1 MSLNFESVI
10 PAGHRFSRLWS
21 FIFLDM
27 RKTIGF
33 IFRILL
39 TILAI
44 CLSEV
49 CMAQSTSWT
58 GTTDTKWRT
67 ASNWTSGVPDEST
80 DAIIGDASFTGL
92 FQPTLSRGSG
102 RGKCQS
108 LTIGNGAK
116 VSTLTVEDG
125 MDITGTLTI
134 GALGTLNDD
143 NGNIKIEGDWL
154 NSGSYVAGGSN
165 RRVYFLGSNQS
176 IGGSSVTDFEKLY
189 INSETTVTL
198 AQDIVVSNFINLDG
212 TLNPTAGFTV
222 TGTGDID
229 IKSGGVLKV
238 MATTFAGNYAHSGTT
253 NPARNSSVIDY
264 ASTSVNQTVDNS
276 ITYRILQ
283 ISGSMTKSLAG
294 NTTIENDLIVNGG
307 TLDLL
312 GFTANR
318 DNSGGSLTV
327 AAGATLKIG
336 GTNTFPSNYNTHVL
350 ATTSTVE
357 YGGGNQTVS
366 AEDYGS
372 LVLSSTSGTVT
383 KTMPSSALTVARDL
397 TTSAAAGTLSF
408 TAANNITILGNITL
422 GASTTF
428 EGSTFSHS
436 TGGNWVNNGTY
447 NGCGSSFSFNRA
459 GASMSGSGTNNF
471 GNLTINGSGTT
482 LDQNTSLSVC
492 GNFST
497 AGGGSFTHTTGGTG
511 TFSMSGATK
520 TIAGSNI
527 IFDDFIVTGS
537 GSISTSSTLVVA
549 GDLTA
554 NGSFTANAGTIA
566 FTGTSKAISGSAAIQ
581 LSAVTVTGTVSTT
594 RDLSISSNFNVAGS
608 FTATAGEVTFN
619 GTSTFSGTAN
629 IFDLDISSSGTL
641 IMGSGAVLG
650 VAGVVTLNAGGNFD
664 PTSNVPNTMNFNGTG
679 AQSLVLTTYH
689 NLTVS
694 NGNTKTP
701 PSALTINGDLTIGTG
716 TTFDGNSL
724 VHSLAGNW
732 VNNGTFTSN
741 SSTIQLT
748 GTNDVSISGATT
760 FDNLTLNKGTTNDV
774 TLNDDISVSQLA
786 MTAGGMLTETNTV
799 TITTD
804 RTGNGIIIGNITRD
818 HTFSAGVDYE
828 FEGPNNF
835 INFTSLTGTIT
846 SIDVTV
852 TIGPNLTFE
861 SAASVNRTYDIT
873 VNGIATYS
881 ATLRLHYEQNEVNGN
896 DESLMTLWRR
906 SLGTWSTAGKSAN
919 DATDNWVEQ
928 TAQTNLTNPWTLSEG
943 LVQFSWDGSASS
955 SWTDSDNWSPAGIP
969 ILTSIVRIGDL
980 AFTNQPIISTS
991 VQAKELFFHS
1001 DTESTLTIAFGGSL
1015 TVQGNIDGEWDADA
1029 SHTIDVGAQS
1039 LTTLGDVVLSDGT
1052 ADRNI
1057 NLTASTGSITVGGAL
1072 TQSGGA
1078 DIIFSG
1084 AADLNIAGDFD
1095 YVDGTFT
1102 PSTSTVTYD
1111 GTGLQEL
1118 GGVTYYDLVMD
1129 KSSGLCVV
1137 NSPTTVSNDLTLTTG
1152 GQLDVQSTLSVSGTI
1167 DVGVGTTL
1175 NIPTTDV
1182 INISENWVNSGTF
1195 LPGSGTVVFNGT
1207 GAQTTEAATFNN
1219 FTINKASGTLTLL
1232 GNVTINGDIDV
1243 QSGTVEV
1250 ATFDVSRSVTGGLAT
1265 LGPGTTA
1272 RFGGSGVQ
1280 INNFGSLQADP
1291 TSTVEFYSTD
1301 ARIIPPIT
1309 YGNLIISNGGANAKT
1324 MVGPTTVGGNL
1335 TVNSGSTL
1343 VAPSSTLTLEGDFT
1357 MNGTFNASTG
1367 TLIMNG
1373 TGNVNG
1379 DITYNDLVVNGAYV
1393 LQAGSANFDGNLDVT
1408 ATGDLNTGSLNVIS
1422 NGNFTNS
1429 GSVTSNG
1436 VVTFLGTQT
1445 QTIRLLS
1452 AITSESSGV
1461 INFNGTVSPV
1471 LNSTSSPNFATVNIN
1486 NTAPIVASQ
1495 PWSVFFAMNIASGAT
1510 WNGGPLTHTFHRNFD
1525 NNGTVISSGKLVF
1538 SASSAASVNLGTNFT
1553 TTNEIEF
1560 AGTEAI
1566 TLTDNSPNFESVL
1579 ISNTNAAGITPS
1591 TAWTIA
1597 QDLFITTGAKLNGS
1611 SLSHTVSGQ
1620 WTNNGTFDGQTSTIT
1635 FNSTEG
1641 TDAIKGAGAT
1651 TFYNLIF
1658 DTNTVMDIISDISV
1672 LSNFTNNATTLSFI
1686 DQSVKFEGS
1695 AASVLGGATSTNF
1708 DDLEIDKSSNG
1719 LQLAID
1725 AGVDG
1730 FLILTDGTLDLNS
1743 NTLSITNSE
1752 ATAVSRTSGYVLS
1765 ESTSFASTIDW
1776 TIGTDLTE
1784 HEFPFGTSL
1793 GDYIPFLFDLNSGD
1807 AGTVSVATYGTGAD
1821 NMPMPP
1827 GVTNINNTMGKNNSA
1842 NTVDRYFLI
1851 NLSGATSPNVDVTF
1865 NAGTVEVGT
1874 ITTLQAQRWGSDDW
1888 EMPKA
1893 GQVAGATSV
1902 MVPGVTQF
1910 SPWAMSGNGMP
1921 LPVELI
1927 NFEVKQ
1933 VENHVV
1939 LNWETASEQENDFF
1953 EIQKSLDGT
1962 GFFRIDEVKG
1972 VGNSNSRQTY
1982 SYTDYSLSPGQ
1993 SYYRLKQVDFDGSIS
2008 YSEIVLLQANAD
2020 YWSLSIYPNPA
2031 TDYVIV
2037 SSSEAFG
2044 DKVTLQLYDQLGNI
2058 LRDARDVKT
2067 VQGNQQMISLDG
2079 LKPGLYILQAA
2090 TGMAMRSFKVRI
2102 E

>member
-1 MSLNFESVI
+1 MSTF
-10 PAGHRFSRLWS
+10 
-21 FIFLDM
+21 
-27 RKTIGF
+27 TI
-33 IFRILL
+33 
-39 TILAI
+39 
-44 CLSEV
+44 
-49 CMAQSTSWT
+49 
-58 GTTDTKWRT
+58 
-67 ASNWTSGVPDEST
+67 
-80 DAIIGDASFTGL
+80 
-92 FQPTLSRGSG
+92 
-102 RGKCQS
+102 
-108 LTIGNGAK
+108 
-116 VSTLTVEDG
+116 EDG
-125 MDITGTLTI
+125 LDITGTLTI
-134 GALGTLNDD
+134 GALGTINDD

-154 NSGSYVAGGSN
+154 NSGNYVAGGSN

-189 INSETTVTL
+189 INSETIVTL

-212 TLNPTAGFTV
+212 TLNPTAGFSV

-238 MATTFAGNYAHSGTT
+238 MAATFAGNYAHSGAT

-264 ASTSVNQTVDNS
+264 ASTSVNQTIDNS

-283 ISGSMTKSLAG
+283 ISGSMTKSLAA
-294 NTTIENDLIVNGG
+294 NTTIRNDLIVNGG

-312 GFTANR
+312 GFTADRN
-318 DNSGGSLTV
+318 NAGGSLTV

-336 GTNTFPSNYNTHVL
+336 GTNTFPANYDTHVL
-350 ATTSTVE
+350 ATTSVVE

-372 LVLSSTSGTVT
+372 LTLSSTSGAVT
-383 KTMPSSALTVARDL
+383 KVMPSSVLNVARDL
-397 TTSAAAGTLSF
+397 TTSASSGTLDF
-408 TAANNITILGNITL
+408 AAANNITILGNITL

-428 EGSTFSHS
+428 DGSTFSHS

-447 NGCGSSFSFNRA
+447 NGCSSSFSFNRA
-459 GASMSGSGTNNF
+459 GATMGGSGVNNF

-482 LDQNTSLSVC
+482 MDQNTSVTVC
-492 GNFST
+492 GDFST
-497 AGGGSFTHTTGGTG
+497 GGGGSFTHTTGGTG

-527 IFDDFIVTGS
+527 IFDDLIVTGA
-537 GSISTSSTLVVA
+537 GSISTSSTLVIA

-554 NGSFTANAGTIA
+554 NGSFTANAGTIL
-566 FTGTSKAISGSAAIQ
+566 FTGTGKVISGSAAIQ

-594 RDLSISSNFNVAGS
+594 RDLSISSNFNVTGS
-608 FTATAGEVTFN
+608 FTASAGEVEFN

-629 IFDLDISSSGTL
+629 IFDLDIGSSGTL

-650 VAGVVTLNAGGNFD
+650 VAGAVTLNAGGTFN
-664 PTSNVPNTMNFNGTG
+664 PTANVPNTINFNGTG
-679 AQSLVLTTYH
+679 AQSLVLTTYN

-701 PSALTINGDLTIGTG
+701 PVALTINGDFTIGTG

-760 FDNLTLNKGTTNDV
+760 FDNLTLSKGATNDV
-774 TLNDDISVSQLA
+774 TLNDNVSVSQLA
-786 MTAGGMLTETNTV
+786 MTSGGMLTGTNTL
-799 TITTD
+799 TITST
-804 RTGNGIIIGNITRD
+804 RTGSGIIIGNITRD
-818 HTFSAGVDYE
+818 HAFSTGVNYE

-835 INFTSLTGTIT
+835 INFTNISLGSIT

-873 VNGIATYS
+873 VNGIATYE
-881 ATLRLHYEQNEVNGN
+881 ATLRFHYEQNEVNGN

-906 SLGTWSTAGKSAN
+906 SLGTWSSVGKDAN
-919 DATDNWVEQ
+919 DATNNWVEEIGQ
-928 TAQTNLTNPWTLSEG
+928 NNLTDPWTLSEG
-943 LVQFSWDGSASS
+943 LEQFSWDGSTDS
-955 SWTDSDNWSPAGIP
+955 SWTDADNWTPTGVP
-969 ILTSIVRIGDL
+969 TLTSIVRIGDL

-991 VQAKELFFHS
+991 VQAKEVFFHS
-1001 DTESTLTIAFGGSL
+1001 DTESTLTIASGGSL

-1039 LTTLGDVVLSDGT
+1039 LTTLGDVILSDGT
-1052 ADRNI
+1052 ANRNI
-1057 NLTASTGSITVGGAL
+1057 NLTASTGSITIGGSL

-1078 DIIFSG
+1078 DINFSG
-1084 AADLNIAGDFD
+1084 AADLNVAGDFD

-1102 PSTSTVTYD
+1102 PSTSTVTYN
-1111 GTGLQEL
+1111 GTGLQEI
-1118 GGVTYYDLVMD
+1118 GGVTYYDLIMD
-1129 KSSGLCVV
+1129 KSSGLCIV
-1137 NSPTTVSNDLTLTTG
+1137 NSATTVSNDLTLTTG
-1152 GQLDVQSTLSVSGTI
+1152 GQMDVQSTLSVSGTI

-1195 LPGSGTVVFNGT
+1195 VPGSGTVVFNGT
-1207 GAQTTEAATFNN
+1207 GAQTTEEATFNN

-1232 GNVTINGDIDV
+1232 GDITLNGDIDV

-1250 ATFDVSRSVTGGLAT
+1250 STFDVSRSVTGGQAT
-1265 LGPGTTA
+1265 LGPGTLA

-1301 ARIIPPIT
+1301 ARVIPPIT

-1324 MVGPTTVGGNL
+1324 MVGPTSVGGNL

-1343 VAPSSTLTLEGDFT
+1343 VAPSSTLTLEGNFT
-1357 MNGTFNASTG
+1357 MNGTYNASTG

-1379 DITYNDLVVNGAYV
+1379 DITYNDLVVNGVYV

-1408 ATGDLNTGSLNVIS
+1408 ATGDLDTGSLNVVS

-1429 GSVTSNG
+1429 GSVRSSG

-1445 QTIRLLS
+1445 QTIRLLN

-1486 NTAPIVASQ
+1486 NTAPIIASQ
-1495 PWSVFFAMNIASGAT
+1495 PWSVFVAMNIASGAT
-1510 WNGGPLTHTFHRNFD
+1510 WNGGPLTHTFYRDFD

-1538 SASSAASVNLGTNFT
+1538 NATAPATIDLGSNFT
-1553 TTNEIEF
+1553 TTNEVEF
-1560 AGTEAI
+1560 GGTQEI
-1566 TLTDNSPNFESVL
+1566 TLTDNNPNFESVL

-1597 QDLFITTGAKLNGS
+1597 QDIFITAGAKLNGS
-1611 SLSHTVSGQ
+1611 SLSHVVSGQ
-1620 WTNNGTFDGQTSTIT
+1620 WTNNGTFDGQTSTVT
-1635 FNSTEG
+1635 FNSTVG
-1641 TDAIKGAGAT
+1641 TDAIKGSGAT
-1651 TFYNLIF
+1651 TFYNLVF

-1672 LSNFTNNATTLSFI
+1672 LLNLTNTATTLSFI

-1695 AASVLGGATSTNF
+1695 TLSLLGGSTITNF
-1708 DDLEIDKSSNG
+1708 DDLEVDKSSNG
-1719 LQLAID
+1719 LQLSLD
-1725 AGVDG
+1725 AAVDG

-1743 NTLSITNSE
+1743 NTLSLTNSD
-1752 ATAVSRTSGYVLS
+1752 ATAVSRTSGYLLS
-1765 ESTSFASTIDW
+1765 ENTSFASTIEW
-1776 TIGTDLTE
+1776 TIGADLTE
-1784 HEFPFGTSL
+1784 HEFPFGTPL

-1821 NMPMPP
+1821 NLPMPP
-1827 GVTNINNTMGKNNSA
+1827 GVTNINNNDGKDNSA
-1842 NTVDRYFLI
+1842 NTVDRFFLI
-1851 NLSGATSPNVDVTF
+1851 NLSGESSPNVDVTF

-1874 ITTLQAQRWGSDDW
+1874 ITTLQAQRWGTDDW
-1888 EMPKA
+1888 ELPLA
-1893 GQVAGATSV
+1893 GQVSGATSV

-1921 LPVELI
+1921 LPVELM
-1927 NFEVKQ
+1927 NFKAKQ
-1933 VENHVV
+1933 VENQVV
-1939 LNWETASEQENDFF
+1939 LSWETASEQDNDFF

-1962 GFFRIDEVKG
+1962 EFFRLDAVNG
-1972 VGNSNSRQTY
+1972 AGNSNSVLRY
-1982 SYTDYSLSPGQ
+1982 NYIDYSLSPGG
-1993 SYYRLKQVDFDGSIS
+1993 SYYRLKQVDFDGATS
-2008 YSEIVLLQANAD
+2008 YSGIIHLQTNVE
-2020 YWSLSIYPNPA
+2020 YSSLSVFPNPA
-2031 TDYVIV
+2031 TDHFII
-2037 SSSEAFG
+2037 SSSATSGQQMRLLLF
-2044 DKVTLQLYDQLGNI
+2044 DQLGNI
-2058 LRDARDVKT
+2058 LKDEDDAREIGNNKT
-2067 VQGNQQMISLDG
+2067 RISVEG

-2090 TGMAMRSFKVRI
+2090 FGKDMRSFKVLI